1 MSKSQGSKT
10 HGSKEHSSKA
20 ERAKDQWTTDPT
32 PLLRVGEG
40 LVLSDIDPSATPG
53 FEGRK
58 RDGRRV
64 LVGSV
69 SELAGLQERIYAES
83 RSGGQRSVLLVLQA
97 MDTAGKGGVI
107 RHVIGGVDPQGTRV
121 HGFKKPTPEELA
133 HDFLWRIRQQLP
145 GPGIIGVFDRSHYE
159 DVLIGRV
166 RKLAPAAQIE
176 QRYGQI
182 IAFENELVANGTT
195 IIKVMLHIS
204 PGEQRE
210 RLAKRLN
217 NADKHWKYN
226 PGDIDER
233 ELWPEYQDAYQIALE
248 RTSTHTAPWF
258 VVPADHKWYARIA
271 VQRLLR
277 DALRK
282 LDPQWPAATFDVE
295 AEKKRLAAS

>member
-1 MSKSQGSKT
+1 MWNS
-10 HGSKEHSSKA
+10 
-20 ERAKDQWTTDPT
+20 DPA
-32 PLLRVGEG
+32 PLLRVTEG
-40 LVLSDIDPSATPG
+40 FVLAHVDPASTPG

-58 RDGRRV
+58 RDGRRE
-64 LVGSV
+64 LLGAV
-69 SELAGLQERIYAES
+69 SELAGLQERLYAES
-83 RSGGQRSVLLVLQA
+83 RSGGQRRVLLVLQA

-107 RHVIGGVDPQGTRV
+107 RHVIGGVDPQGTKV
-121 HGFKKPTPEELA
+121 HGFKKPTPEELS

-166 RKLAPAAQIE
+166 RSLVPAAQLE

-182 IAFENELVANGTT
+182 IAFESELAAAGTT
-195 IIKVMLHIS
+195 IIKVMLHLS

-210 RLAKRLN
+210 RLAKRLDSP
-217 NADKHWKYN
+217 DKHWKYN
-226 PGDIDER
+226 PSDLDER
-233 ELWPEYQDAYQIALE
+233 ALWPEYQNAYQIALE
-248 RTSTHTAPWF
+248 RTSSHTAPWF

-295 AEKKRLAAS
+295 AEKKRLAES